1 MENMNKIIILN
12 DGSILKYFITEGYTR
27 YIEITRSYMI
37 DGMIKNLSFAIWD
50 DMILKGYTNDA
61 SSNSLVFSFDI
72 HDSFYY
78 CFSKF
83 LGTDKKFIIE
93 DDDTDIFHSK
103 YLIIQKE
110 DYHIQIIFQNDRF
123 YKKSEE
129 YFSKFRIFIKNIGP
143 DPRSKIDNYNN
154 KIRIIQ
160 LFRNLEETI
169 LEEYHQITIDEYLE
183 KLNYYH
189 DQQKIKQKR

>member
-1 MENMNKIIILN
+1 MVNMNKIIILN

-50 DMILKGYTNDA
+50 DMVLKGYTNDA
-61 SSNSLVFSFDI
+61 ISNSLVFSFDI
-72 HDSFYY
+72 HDPFYY

-93 DDDTDIFHSK
+93 DDDADIFHSK
-103 YLIIQKE
+103 YLTIQKE

-123 YKKSEE
+123 YEESEE
-129 YFSKFRIFIKNIGP
+129 YFSKFRFFIKNIGP

-160 LFRNLEETI
+160 LFKNLEETI